1 MKLENTT
8 FKTPIHEITSLYST
22 DNQIFFKRDDLQPFS
37 FGGNKVRIARKII
50 EHMYATGCDTLITY
64 GNKRSNLCRVT
75 TNMCAALGIKCYM
88 ISITDDDHGLKKAF
102 NGEMA
107 HLFGAQVIQCEKSEV
122 DATVAKVKEKIV
134 KEGGVPYYINEG
146 DAVINQASTYVDVYN
161 EIMEQSKEFGGFDYI
176 FCASGSGTTQAGLT
190 IGKLLNSDTA
200 EAPKVVGISIAR
212 VKERGLLKLNE
223 HINGYFA
230 KNNITNIP
238 AERISEEINL
248 ATEYLCGGYSL
259 HTDEIRN
266 ACTQMLAVNGIELDT
281 TYTGKAYVGC
291 EKYLKD
297 NNIKGK
303 KVLFV
308 HTGGLPLFFDLMN
321 EF

>member
-1 MKLENTT
+1 MKLENIT
-8 FKTPIHEITSLYST
+8 FKTPIHQITSLYGN
-22 DNQIFFKRDDLQPFS
+22 DNEIYFKRDDLQPFS
-37 FGGNKVRIARKII
+37 FGGNKVRIAKKII
-50 EHMYATGCDTLITY
+50 EHMYASGCDTLITY

-75 TNMCAALGIKCYM
+75 TNLCAALGIKCYM
-88 ISITDDDHGLKKAF
+88 VSVTDDDHDDKKPF

-107 HLFGAQVIQCEKSEV
+107 HLFGAEVVICTKAEV
-122 DATVAKVKEKIV
+122 DDVVSELKEKTA
-134 KEGGVPYYINEG
+134 KSGGKAYYINEP

-161 EIMEQSKEFGGFDYI
+161 EIIEQSKEFGGFDYI

-190 IGKLLNSDTA
+190 IGKLLHQDSSSG
-200 EAPKVVGISIAR
+200 PKVVGISIAR
-212 VKERGLLKLNE
+212 VYERGVMKLKE
-223 HINGYFA
+223 HINGYMNVNG
-230 KNNITNIP
+230 K
-238 AERISEEINL
+238 EISQELIDNEINL

-259 HTDEIRN
+259 FTDEIKN
-266 ACTQMLAVNGIELDT
+266 ACTKMLSVNGIELDT

-308 HTGGLPLFFDLMN
+308 HTGGLPLFFDLLN
-321 EF
+321 EN